1 MGGVRKNQGMQLLP
15 ESFGFPGDIF
25 RNVVRGPQ
33 RGGNPESFS
42 GEHHWQLVLGKINKE
57 LTGGVGWKVYS
68 EQNEQYVQRARELFE
83 TRKPTRKCQDKTLV
97 SAFQGYGYHT
107 RQPSEE
113 PIKLLRD
120 WLKKGLHV
128 FLEKLEEEV
137 QELERLVWD
146 LELWLD
152 ALLGEPCLE
161 EPYSG
166 HKIPL

>member
-1 MGGVRKNQGMQLLP
+1 MEFQQMDGRARVAAQLF
-15 ESFGFPGDIF
+15 EQ
-25 RNVVRGPQ
+25 RRGSHCEDKKQ
-33 RGGNPESFS
+33 TLFTL
-42 GEHHWQLVLGKINKE
+42 LVLVLYLG
-57 LTGGVGWKVYS
+57 TGISGRNWEVYERIRECNFS
-68 EQNEQYVQRARELFE
+68 QNPLA
-83 TRKPTRKCQDKTLV
+83 
-97 SAFQGYGYHT
+97 SQGYGYHT

-166 HKIPL
+166 Q